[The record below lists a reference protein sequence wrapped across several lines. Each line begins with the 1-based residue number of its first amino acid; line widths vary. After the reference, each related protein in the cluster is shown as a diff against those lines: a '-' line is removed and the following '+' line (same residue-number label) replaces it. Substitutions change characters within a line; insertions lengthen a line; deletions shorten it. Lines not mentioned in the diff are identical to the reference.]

1 MPLPG
6 PEDDL
11 TWITGMRTITTADD
25 VNIQVGMAGHVYL
38 VTRSMQC
45 FSTTGRRA
53 ISRHGNIS
61 PWGRSRPRPPPPPST
76 PWIVTKAALDPFRV
90 STPPCERPL
99 LACLGEP
106 RPLNFDIELA
116 VALTPL
122 SGQETVISAT
132 NARELYCSAAQ
143 QLAHHASCGCP
154 MRTGDLLGS
163 GTIWGPER
171 TNRGSLLELTWNGQ
185 EPLTLPDRQ
194 TRGFIEDGD
203 RLTIRGYA
211 QGAGY
216 RIGFGDCSGEIL
228 RAVSLPSWG
237 GEGHSDDI
245 GEGI

>member
-1 MPLPG
+1 MDHRHAYDHHG
-6 PEDDL
+6 
-11 TWITGMRTITTADD
+11 
-25 VNIQVGMAGHVYL
+25 
-38 VTRSMQC
+38 
-45 FSTTGRRA
+45 GRRQHTGGHGKPRLP
-53 ISRHGNIS
+53 RHPVDAVLLNDWSARDIQTWEYQPLGPFQAKATATTIN
-61 PWGRSRPRPPPPPST
+61 

-90 STPPCERPL
+90 STPPRERPL
-99 LACLGEP
+99 LAYLGEP

-143 QLAHHASCGCP
+143 PLAHHASCGCP

-163 GTIWGPER
+163 GTISGPER
-171 TNRGSLLELTWNGQ
+171 TNRGSLLELTRNGQ
-185 EPLTLPDRQ
+185 EPLTLPDGQ

-203 RLTIRGYA
+203 QLTIRGYA
-211 QGAGY
+211 HGAGY

-228 RAVSLPSWG
+228 PAVSLPSWG